1 MGKALYRKYRP
12 ISLETV
18 VGQDSVVKPLS
29 EAIKN
34 GNLSHAY
41 IFTGPRGCGKTSVA
55 RIFAHKIN
63 GFKYELED
71 SYVDIIEID
80 GASNTGIDNIRD
92 LREKA
97 MIAPSEGKYKV
108 YIIDEFHMLS
118 KSAFNA
124 LLKIMEE
131 PPEHVIFLLATTN
144 LEKVP
149 VTILSRA
156 QIYNFHL
163 ADSETMF
170 NHLKTIAKKERIK
183 ISDDALKII
192 VRRGGG
198 SFRDSIS
205 LLDQI
210 SNLKTEQIEAQDVD
224 SMLGLPEDEK
234 IRALLAA
241 FEASTPGAK
250 TEQTTKIL
258 KDLLNS
264 GKSAEVIAGDIIE
277 RIIENPTAKTLH
289 LIEKLFNVASPFAE
303 AKLLIAFLES
313 EKSIKTEQPQV
324 VLATE
329 TTQKVVMD
337 SSKKAAFLKRVEKAK
352 ITMKK
357 QAEAEKTEQTQPL
370 ETLSLT
376 DSVIQGGTLSLEAFV
391 RDVKDIHRGIGNAL
405 ERSKFLLKDKE
416 LKIFPNKS
424 YIAVLSKPNNLKL
437 LKSAAPGYFI
447 NIVNTAEEKVP
458 ENAISI
464 LENDAKKPKLSPKM
478 QQQIDQV
485 SDIIKGSSLKE
496 DEDAPF

>member
-55 RIFAHKIN
+55 RIFAHEVN

-80 GASNTGIDNIRD
+80 GASNRGIDNIRD

-97 MIAPSEGKYKV
+97 TIAPTEGKYKV
-108 YIIDEFHMLS
+108 YIIDEFHMLTRES
-118 KSAFNA
+118 FNA
-124 LLKIMEE
+124 LLKLMEE

-156 QIYNFHL
+156 QVYNFNL
-163 ADSETMF
+163 ADKDVMMH
-170 NHLKTIAKKERIK
+170 HLRKISDQEGIK

-210 SNLKTEQIEAQDVD
+210 SNLKSSDDEIEAADVD
-224 SMLGLPEDEK
+224 SALGLPEDEK
-234 IRALLAA
+234 IKNLLSG
-241 FEASTPGAK
+241 FENGEKVTN
-250 TEQTTKIL
+250 IL

-277 RIIENPTAKTLH
+277 RIVENPTGKTLA
-289 LIEKLFNVASPFAE
+289 LIDKLFNVAAPFAD
-303 AKLLIAFLES
+303 AKLLVAFLEA
-313 EKSIKTEQPQV
+313 EKYQAAPQV
-324 VLATE
+324 VIATTTTE
-329 TTQKVVMD
+329 TVASVHMD
-337 SSKKAAFLKRVEKAK
+337 TEKKAAFMKRIEKAK
-352 ITMKK
+352 VSMKK
-357 QAEAEKTEQTQPL
+357 RAEDEHREKPQTY
-370 ETLSLT
+370 EASSL
-376 DSVIQGGTLSLEAFV
+376 DNSVIQGDTLNLEAFV
-391 RDVKDIHRGIGNAL
+391 RDIKDIHRGIGNAL
-405 ERSKFLLKDKE
+405 ERSRFILNDKE
-416 LKIFPNKS
+416 LKVYPNKS
-424 YIAVLSKPNNLKL
+424 YVGVLEKPNNLKL

-447 NIVNTAEEKVP
+447 NIINTAEEKTP
-458 ENAISI
+458 DEAISVI
-464 LENDAKKPKLSPKM
+464 KEDTNKPKPSKQM
-478 QQQIDQV
+478 QEKIDKI
-485 SDIIKGSSLKE
+485 SDIMEGSELKE

>member
-55 RIFAHKIN
+55 RIFAHEIN

-80 GASNTGIDNIRD
+80 GASNRGIDNIRD

-97 MIAPSEGKYKV
+97 TIAPTEGKYKV
-108 YIIDEFHMLS
+108 YIIDEFHMLTRES
-118 KSAFNA
+118 FNA
-124 LLKIMEE
+124 LLKLMEE

-156 QIYNFHL
+156 QIFNFNL
-163 ADSETMF
+163 ADKDVMF
-170 NHLKTIAKKERIK
+170 NHLKNIADKESIK

-210 SNLKTEQIEAQDVD
+210 SNLKSKDEEIEASDVD

-234 IRALLAA
+234 IKNLLSG
-241 FEASTPGAK
+241 FEKGEKVTI
-250 TEQTTKIL
+250 IL

-277 RIIENPTAKTLH
+277 RIVENPTGKTLN
-289 LIEKLFNVASPFAE
+289 LIEKLFNVTSPFAE
-303 AKLLIAFLES
+303 AKLLVAFLES
-313 EKSIKTEQPQV
+313 EKYQPAPQV
-324 VLATE
+324 ILATSTE

-337 SSKKAAFLKRVEKAK
+337 SAKKAAFMKRVEKAK
-352 ITMKK
+352 ITMKQ
-357 QAEAEKTEQTQPL
+357 QAEEDAKAKTPSFEAA
-370 ETLSLT
+370 SL
-376 DSVIQGGTLSLEAFV
+376 DNSVIQGGELNIEAFV
-391 RDVKDIHRGIGNAL
+391 KDIKDIHRGIGNAL
-405 ERSKFLLKDKE
+405 ERSRFILKDKE
-416 LKIFPNKS
+416 LKVYPNKS
-424 YIAVLSKPNNLKL
+424 YVSVLEKPNNLKL

-447 NIVNTAEEKVP
+447 NIINTAEEKTP
-458 ENAISI
+458 EEAITISK
-464 LENDAKKPKLSPKM
+464 EEAEKPKVSKKM
-478 QQQIDQV
+478 QEKIDKI
-485 SDIIKGSSLKE
+485 SDIMEGSNLKE